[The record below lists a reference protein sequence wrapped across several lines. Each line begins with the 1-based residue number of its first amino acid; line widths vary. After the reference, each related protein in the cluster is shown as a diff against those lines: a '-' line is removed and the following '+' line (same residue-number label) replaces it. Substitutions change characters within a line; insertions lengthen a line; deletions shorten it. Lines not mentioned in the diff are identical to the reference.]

1 VGRFCLTAFPT
12 GQPAKHALTFGSA
25 SEFISKLQGIKYRHH
40 NQNMAT
46 ELPNKQKGRELSRA
60 ARTKDGVT
68 QLPRKKFYRQ
78 RAHANPFSD
87 HMLE

>member
-1 VGRFCLTAFPT
+1 MT
-12 GQPAKHALTFGSA
+12 
-25 SEFISKLQGIKYRHH
+25 
-40 NQNMAT
+40 T
-46 ELPNKQKGRELSRA
+46 ELTSKQKARENDRA
-60 ARTKDGVT
+60 RRTKDGVT